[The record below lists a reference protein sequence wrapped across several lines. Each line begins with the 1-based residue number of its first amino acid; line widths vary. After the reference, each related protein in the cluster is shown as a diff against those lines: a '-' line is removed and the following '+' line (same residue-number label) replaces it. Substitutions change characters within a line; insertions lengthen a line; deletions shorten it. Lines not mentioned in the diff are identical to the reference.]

1 MLDFMKTESEKD
13 DLALEDHQE
22 NHELNP
28 ACSKCKQ
35 LSEEIEKLKAEL
47 DEKVEQ
53 KVSKN

>member
-1 MLDFMKTESEKD
+1 MKTESEKD
-13 DLALEDHQE
+13 DLAPEDHQE

-35 LSEEIEKLKAEL
+35 LSEEIEKLKPEL

>member
-13 DLALEDHQE
+13 DLAPEDHQE

-47 DEKVEQ
+47 DEKVQQ
-53 KVSKN
+53 KVR